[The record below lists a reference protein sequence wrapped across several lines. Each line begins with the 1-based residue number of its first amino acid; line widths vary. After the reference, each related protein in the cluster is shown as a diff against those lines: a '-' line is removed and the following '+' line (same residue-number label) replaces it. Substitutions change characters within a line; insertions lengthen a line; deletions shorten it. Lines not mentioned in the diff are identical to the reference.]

1 MLNLVMASIGIMLG
15 VVTGIRVMLLSQQ
28 EDDEFS
34 DRDEVEKLNR
44 EEYRREKRK
53 MEEYARTRF
62 VWLVMTL
69 IMAIMGILLFIL
81 TEDMRLP
88 MILADKWT
96 LIHIII
102 ISIEVVAVLFA
113 FRRTEY
119 TEYYYEDES
128 LPHLS

>member
-1 MLNLVMASIGIMLG
+1 MLG
-15 VVTGIRVMLLSQQ
+15 VVTGIRVLLLSQQ
-28 EDDEFS
+28 EDDEIR
-34 DRDEVEKLNR
+34 DREEYEDDKLNR
-44 EEYRREKRK
+44 EEYRRERRK
-53 MEEYARTRF
+53 MEENARVRF

-69 IMAIMGILLFIL
+69 IMAIIGILLFIL

-88 MILADKWT
+88 MILANRWT
-96 LIHIII
+96 LIHFIII
-102 ISIEVVAVLFA
+102 IIEIVAVVFA

>member
-1 MLNLVMASIGIMLG
+1 MASIGIMLG
-15 VVTGIRVMLLSQQ
+15 IVTGIRVMLLSQQ

-44 EEYRREKRK
+44 EEYKRERRK

-96 LIHIII
+96 LIHVII
-102 ISIEVVAVLFA
+102 ISIELVTVVFA